1 MNQVDVLE
9 EQSGT
14 TLILRI
20 KGRLDA
26 ITSPPAEKK
35 ILETINRGERN
46 ILLNFEGVDYLSSA
60 GMRTLLVINKRLS
73 TQNGRLVISS
83 ITPYVMDVLKMSGF
97 DHVLQLA
104 KDDAEGLKKIN
115 SPKTN
120 G

>member
-1 MNQVDVLE
+1 MNQVELTED
-9 EQSGT
+9 QRGSI
-14 TLILRI
+14 LILKI
-20 KGRLDA
+20 NGRLDA

-60 GMRTLLVINKRLS
+60 GMRTLLVINKKLA
-73 TQNGRLVISS
+73 TLNGKLIISS

-97 DHVLQLA
+97 DHVLQLV
-104 KDDAEGLKKIN
+104 KDDEEGLKMIN